1 MKKFAVVDL
10 ETTGTRPSRDKI
22 TEIAIILHDGKR
34 ELDRWSSLINPEC
47 RINTAIEELTG
58 INDELVAE
66 APKFYEVAKHVVEY
80 TTDYVFVAHNVRFDY
95 TFLRE
100 EFSRLGFTYSRKQLC
115 TLQLSRKS
123 FPGRSSYSLG
133 KLCSSLKIP
142 HQQAHRAM
150 ADAEATAILL
160 QRCFQRK
167 DGDADARTVL
177 RTAMRESLLPGGL
190 SLKKIQS
197 LPQSCG
203 VYYFLNRSGRVVYVG
218 KSQNIRRRVMEHFG
232 QKDEKGNRL
241 HQQVHSI
248 RYELTGSE
256 LVALLHESYEIK
268 RLMPSINR
276 AQRRRYFP
284 FVLHRTVSAEGV
296 YCVELCR
303 PSPKERAALDV
314 IAEYGKLGRAKGAL
328 QFIQREFDL
337 CGRFVNLERGKPG
350 TPCFHYHLK
359 SCLGVCGGHECIEEY
374 NSRVERAIQRIKTV
388 FGDDFF
394 IIDQGRTPEE
404 EAVVLVEDGRYRG
417 YGYRPKPKRF
427 VPNPCQKK
435 LREVITPY
443 PGNPETAR
451 IIRRYLNDRE
461 DVQLVEIKQPDASQC
476 V

>member
-1 MKKFAVVDL
+1 MKKFAIVDL

-22 TEIAIILHDGKR
+22 TEIAIILHDGTR
-34 ELDRWSSLINPEC
+34 ELDRWSTLVNPEC

-66 APKFYEVAKHVVEY
+66 APKFYEVAKHIVEY
-80 TTDYVFVAHNVRFDY
+80 TEGYAFVAHNVRFDY

-100 EFSRLGFTYSRKQLC
+100 EFTRLGFTYTRRQLC
-115 TLQLSRKS
+115 TLQLARKS
-123 FPGRSSYSLG
+123 FPGKPSYSLG
-133 KLCSSLKIP
+133 RLCKSLKIE
-142 HQQAHRAM
+142 HARHHRAM

-160 QRCFQRK
+160 ERCLAK
-167 DGDADARTVL
+167 KHGDTDARSVL
-177 RTAMRESLLPGGL
+177 KTAMRESLLPGGL

-197 LPQSCG
+197 LPQACG
-203 VYYFLNRSGRVVYVG
+203 VYYFINRSGRVVYVG

-232 QKDEKGNRL
+232 TKDEKGNRL

-284 FVLHRTVSAEGV
+284 YVLHRTVDEAGV
-296 YCVELCR
+296 FCVELTR
-303 PSPKERAALDV
+303 PSPDDRAELDV

-328 QFIQREFDL
+328 QYIQREFGL
-337 CGRFVNLERGKPG
+337 CGRHVNLERGKPG

-359 SCLGVCGGHECIEEY
+359 SCLGVCAGHEDIATY
-374 NSRVERAIQRIKTV
+374 NERVLEAVSRIKTV

-394 IIDQGRTPEE
+394 IIDEGRTADE
-404 EAVVLVEDGRYRG
+404 EAVVLIEDGRYRG
-417 YGYRPKPKRF
+417 YGYRPRPKRY
-427 VPNPCQKK
+427 VANPCQKK
-435 LREVITPY
+435 LRDVITPY

-451 IIRRYLNDRE
+451 IIRRYLNDK
-461 DVQLVEIKQPDASQC
+461 DVQVVEVKQRATVS